1 MYFNRRTRIESF
13 IYRRFY
19 YNNLCALG
27 TGLCQGLVALS
38 LVVAERGTSRA
49 KRGVGLLGP
58 PVRRACAGGP
68 RPGRTRGEIWREH
81 YVDIDVVTNTL
92 ERPNNY
98 SMSGTNAYIY
108 TGG

>member
-1 MYFNRRTRIESF
+1 M
-13 IYRRFY
+13 
-19 YNNLCALG
+19 ALG
-27 TGLCQGLVALS
+27 

-58 PVRRACAGGP
+58 PAACVAARVDPDPVVLGA
-68 RPGRTRGEIWREH
+68 RFGENI

-98 SMSGTNAYIY
+98 SMSGTNSYIY